1 MTPGGRATRRRPK
14 TARRRSNQRA
24 ARLKV
29 PPGVYTGSSLR
40 PRSPRGIRARPKHW
54 ALPAPLD
61 APAAVDD
68 VNLPG
73 GIARR
78 SEVHDQIRD
87 FLWLSEAPDRL
98 ARDEGRPGLLVVT
111 LSLQAAFERRGL
123 HRARTD
129 GIAADPP

>member
-24 ARLKV
+24 ARLE
-29 PPGVYTGSSLR
+29 PPPKITPGDPGPAQALGS
-40 PRSPRGIRARPKHW
+40 ARP
-54 ALPAPLD
+54 PLD

-111 LSLQAAFERRGL
+111 LSL
-123 HRARTD
+123 
-129 GIAADPP
+129 